1 MKERLAMSLLELPR
15 QREEDEILHGWPREA
30 NANLLMDT
38 LCREPMMGYPDM
50 KSLLCAMRK
59 AS

>member
-1 MKERLAMSLLELPR
+1 MSLLEFPR
-15 QREEDEILHGWPREA
+15 HREEDAIPHGWPTEA

-50 KSLLCAMRK
+50 KSLMCAMRK